1 MERADVSAVVY
12 VEMRIKIA
20 VVGALPLSLVNFR
33 GALLKSL
40 GDKVEQVIALAS
52 GASADEVVLIEKVAD
67 KYVDY
72 PVARNGLNPLMDL
85 RTLWSLKRIFT
96 AEKPEIVL
104 AYTIK
109 PIIWG
114 GLAARLS
121 GVPNFFALVT
131 GLGFAFQSGGK
142 LKNILVRVVSF
153 LYKFALKNAKGVIFQ
168 NVDNMNTF
176 ISLGIVTKEKCHIV
190 NGSGVDLTHF
200 SVEPLPANPKFLLIA
215 RLLADKGIRE
225 YCKAAALVK
234 QQYPNVEFHLVG
246 PEDPSPN
253 AISVNE
259 LQQWI
264 NEGVLNYHGA
274 ASDVRPF
281 IKNCSIFVLPSYH
294 EGMPRTVLEA
304 MAMGRPILTTNVP
317 GCRDTVVDGVNGW
330 LVEKANVEQLAERMM
345 WFIQHPEAWKKM
357 GVDAHKMAIDKF
369 DVNKVN
375 GEIIGILGVDSE
387 TGV

>member
-1 MERADVSAVVY
+1 MKK
-12 VEMRIKIA
+12 KIA
-20 VVGALPLSLVNFR
+20 VVGASPLSLINFR

-40 GDKVEQVIALAS
+40 GDKAEQVVAMAS
-52 GASADEVVLIEKVAD
+52 EASADEVALIEKVAD
-67 KYVDY
+67 RYLDY

-85 RTLWSLKRIFT
+85 LTLWSLKRIFT
-96 AEKPEIVL
+96 AEKPEIVF

-114 GLAARLS
+114 GLAARMS
-121 GVPNFFALVT
+121 RVPNFFALVT
-131 GLGFAFQSGGK
+131 GLGFAFQSGGV
-142 LKNILVRVVSF
+142 LKNILVKVVSS
-153 LYKFALKNAKGVIFQ
+153 LYRIALKNAKGVIFQ

-176 ISLGIVTKEKCHIV
+176 IRLGIVGKEKCHIV
-190 NGSGVDLTHF
+190 NGSGVDLSHF
-200 SVEPLPANPKFLLIA
+200 SVEPLPTNPKFLLIA

-234 QQYPNVEFHLVG
+234 QQYPNVEFHLLG

-259 LQQWI
+259 LQEWI
-264 NEGVLNYHGA
+264 NQGILNYHGV

-281 IKNCSIFVLPSYH
+281 IKSCSIFVLPSYH

-317 GCRDTVVDGVNGW
+317 GCRDTVIDGVNGW
-330 LVEKANVEQLAERMM
+330 LVEKADVDQLAERMM
-345 WFIQHPEAWKKM
+345 WFIQHPESWQKM
-357 GVDAHKMAIDKF
+357 GAEAHKMAIDNF
-369 DVNKVN
+369 DVKKVN
-375 GEIIGILGVDSE
+375 AEIIEILGVDSE
-387 TGV
+387 TVV